1 MKKSIIIAALLTM
14 NVTMVFAREPS
25 DTNTVGERLAT
36 RLMEKKESEQKVQSD
51 LKKCLLQNTNAKC

>member
-14 NVTMVFAREPS
+14 NSSLVFAKEFR
-25 DTNTVGERLAT
+25 DTNTVGERIAT
-36 RLMEKKESEQKVQSD
+36 RMMEKKESEQKQHSD